1 MGIISASFL
10 YFIYFPKVSDDFTE
24 TALISRYFDL
34 ANQSEPIYLLTGE
47 NSQLCQSYK
56 DCDPGYVCQNAHCHI
71 STFSSYSLNVAQH
84 IHKNEMLEKL
94 ADNNTAPAFY
104 IIPKD
109 TLYAMNQAYR
119 SMQTES
125 NRHNLTVL
133 DAPSSRLYL
142 IGNHK
147 EVESINPL
155 DSILIPNL
163 PEGITKLSFNLSD
176 SILLEGFKIDKLDF
190 VHSKQLHITLY
201 YRILQPLITPQEFE
215 FSLEL
220 KGRKR
225 HYQHPLVGSNDE
237 RLLNPGDLVADAIQF
252 GDNMMPSHGSLDIQI
267 GIHSEESSGMMRPLT
282 TIEF

>member
-1 MGIISASFL
+1 
-10 YFIYFPKVSDDFTE
+10 
-24 TALISRYFDL
+24 
-34 ANQSEPIYLLTGE
+34 
-47 NSQLCQSYK
+47 
-56 DCDPGYVCQNAHCHI
+56 
-71 STFSSYSLNVAQH
+71 
-84 IHKNEMLEKL
+84 MLEKL
-94 ADNNTAPAFY
+94 SENQTTPAFY

-125 NRHNLTVL
+125 SRHNLTVL

-147 EVESINPL
+147 EVQSINPF
-155 DSILIPNL
+155 DQILISEL
-163 PEGITKLSFNLSD
+163 PKDITKLSFKLSD
-176 SILLEGFKIDKLDF
+176 SIQLEGFKIDKLDF

-201 YRILQPLITPQEFE
+201 YQILQPMTKPHEFD

-237 RLLNPGDLVADAIQF
+237 RLLNPGDLVADTIQF
-252 GDNMMPSHGSLDIQI
+252 GDNMMPSHGSLDILI
-267 GIHSEESSGMMRPLT
+267 GVHSEESSETMRLLT